1 MLGVYGGFEG
11 LIFGD
16 VKEMDWQSVSHWAN
30 TGGSFLSNFFFT
42 LKNFFF
48 IFYVI
53 FKIFL
58 FII

>member
-30 TGGSFLSNFFFT
+30 TGGSFLSIFFFL
-42 LKNFFF
+42 LKNFY
-48 IFYVI
+48 FY
-53 FKIFL
+53 FL
-58 FII
+58 CNF